1 MCGSKYHGQ
10 YLVFVTLSNP
20 FEPNNSQELQ
30 CTVVIHV
37 HSPRPHLQM
46 VSLYQDPEGL
56 TVFKTGVTMAAAT
69 AKASS
74 DQSTI
79 ESLRRRIRELE
90 TIVSQNVR
98 TSFCILIESGTVGT
112 EVYVCLAMEEYGLP
126 YCHFLFY

>member
-1 MCGSKYHGQ
+1 
-10 YLVFVTLSNP
+10 
-20 FEPNNSQELQ
+20 
-30 CTVVIHV
+30 
-37 HSPRPHLQM
+37 M

-98 TSFCILIESGTVGT
+98 TSFCILLSLKVEQSAQKFMSV
-112 EVYVCLAMEEYGLP
+112 
-126 YCHFLFY
+126 